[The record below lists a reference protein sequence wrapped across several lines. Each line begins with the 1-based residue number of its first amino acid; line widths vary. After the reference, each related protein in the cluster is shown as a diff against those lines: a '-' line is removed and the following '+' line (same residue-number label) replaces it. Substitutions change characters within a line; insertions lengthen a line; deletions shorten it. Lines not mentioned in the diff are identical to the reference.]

1 MSPTPSFP
9 CIESYPLFPN
19 ALLPYTLTMTHDVIT
34 AEVPSPYGPLS
45 VSEAAG
51 AIVAITWKIPDVSE
65 TTPLI
70 EETANQLSAYFSGD
84 LKTFDLPLNPRGDT
98 FQQSVCQAMLDIP
111 YGETTTYGAI
121 AEKLDTYGQPIGQAC
136 GANSIPIIIPCHR
149 VLAVDGIGGYSGDG
163 GVERKIELLK
173 LEGGFPFLL

>member
-1 MSPTPSFP
+1 MADR
-9 CIESYPLFPN
+9 L
-19 ALLPYTLTMTHDVIT
+19 IT
-34 AEVPSPYGPLS
+34 AEIPSPFGPLS
-45 VSEAAG
+45 VSEREG
-51 AIVAITWKIPDVSE
+51 AIIAVDWNKPE
-65 TTPLI
+65 TEGSSSLLR
-70 EETANQLSAYFSGD
+70 EAARQLAAYFAGQ
-84 LKTFDLPLNPRGDT
+84 LQNFDLPLKPRGDE
-98 FQQSVCQAMLDIP
+98 FQQSVCNAMLDIP

-121 AEKLDTYGQPIGQAC
+121 AKQLDTYGQPVGNAC